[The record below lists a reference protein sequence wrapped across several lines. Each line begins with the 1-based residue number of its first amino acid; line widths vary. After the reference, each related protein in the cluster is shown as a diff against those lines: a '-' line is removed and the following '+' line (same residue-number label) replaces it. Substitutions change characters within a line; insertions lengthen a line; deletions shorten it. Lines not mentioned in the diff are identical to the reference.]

1 LVKSRIY
8 FIRFNIFYKDITEF
22 TLKLYFVVLTYK
34 YTIKKPEDKDL
45 GVICNMFYTNEN
57 EDLTDLSVNETY
69 ASIIKEGDIRTMF
82 QPILSLK
89 NGEIYGYESLTRGP
103 KGAFESPIAL
113 FDAARRMGNLWEL
126 ELVCRSKALE
136 NFSKFKIDKKIFLN
150 VDPDIIYSE
159 QFKSGFTKEMLNEYG
174 ILPENVVFEVTER
187 KSIANIEGF
196 KRIIKHYKD
205 QGYKIAIDDAGA
217 GYSGLNL
224 ITDIHPHFIKLDMQL
239 VRDID
244 KIGLKY
250 ALVKNLNEFCQVT
263 GIKMIAEGVETED
276 ELRTLIDI
284 GIDYGQ
290 GFLFQRPSNLLS
302 PVGKRMKG
310 KIEAFNTRKYL
321 LYGSNCSMIDV
332 EKISSRTMTIPSNT
346 MGDEVKNI
354 FVNQPSLLGIPVVDS
369 GKVQGLIMR
378 DKFYMQLGTQ
388 YGFSLYSKRPVRLLM
403 DRRPLIMDSST
414 SLENASKVMT
424 ARSNDCLYDI
434 AIITK
439 NRRYFGTVTVKD
451 VLNRTM
457 EIEVNHAKHLN
468 PLTGLPGNILI
479 ERQLE
484 DSIQSRMPFTV
495 LYIDIDNF
503 KAYNDAYGFELGDR
517 VLLYMKDV
525 LTKSMMETELFEKCF
540 IGHIGGD
547 DFVVVIF
554 DENDASQICGIIFE
568 NFLRERNNFY
578 NLDDVNS
585 GYIISKDR
593 HGRDESFNLM
603 TISVAG
609 LKNNSSECCNV
620 YELTERIS
628 KIKKECKI
636 SGGNC
641 SIIKTI

>member
-1 LVKSRIY
+1 M
-8 FIRFNIFYKDITEF
+8 IRAK
-22 TLKLYFVVLTYK
+22 
-34 YTIKKPEDKDL
+34 
-45 GVICNMFYTNEN
+45 EN
-57 EDLTDLSVNETY
+57 EARLSGQAADGAFAAITDAVYTTAVDEAY
-69 ASIIKEGDIRTMF
+69 ASIIKEGEIRTMF

-103 KGAFESPIAL
+103 KGAFENPLAL
-113 FDAARRMGNLWEL
+113 FDAARRMGSLWEL
-126 ELVCRSKALE
+126 ELICRSKALE
-136 NFSKFKIDKKIFLN
+136 NFAKFRIDKKIFLN
-150 VDPDIIYSE
+150 VDPDIIYSD
-159 QFKSGFTKEMLNEYG
+159 QFRSGFTKEMLDEYG

-187 KSIANIEGF
+187 KSISDMEGF
-196 KRIIKHYKD
+196 KRIIGHYKD

-224 ITDIHPHFIKLDMQL
+224 IADIHPHFIKLDMQL

-284 GIDYGQ
+284 GAEYGQ
-290 GFLFQRPSNLLS
+290 GFLFQKPSNLLS
-302 PVGKRMKG
+302 PVGKRIKG
-310 KIEAFNTRKYL
+310 KIEEHNARKYQ

-332 EKISSRTMTIPSNT
+332 GKIASRTFTIPSGTLGN
-346 MGDEVKNI
+346 DVKNL
-354 FVNQPSLLGIPVVDS
+354 FMEQPSLLGIPVVDD
-369 GKVQGLIMR
+369 GKVQGLVMR
-378 DKFYMQLGTQ
+378 DKFFMQLGTQ

-403 DRRPLIMDSST
+403 DRRPLVIDCGT

-424 ARSNDCLYDI
+424 ARSNECLYDI
-434 AIITK
+434 AVVVR
-439 NRRYFGTVTVKD
+439 NHRYLGTISVKD
-451 VLNRTM
+451 VLNKTM

-484 DSIQSRMPFTV
+484 DAIRGKTPFTI

-503 KAYNDAYGFELGDR
+503 KAYNDAYGFELGDK

-525 LTKSMMETELFEKCF
+525 LAKSMMEMDLFKKCF

-547 DFVVVIF
+547 DFVVIIF
-554 DENDASQICGIIFE
+554 EENETSGVCGAIFE
-568 NFLRERNNFY
+568 NFLKERNNFY
-578 NLDDVNS
+578 NLEDITNGFIV
-585 GYIISKDR
+585 SKDR
-593 HGRDESFNLM
+593 HGKDESYSLM
-603 TISVAG
+603 TISIAG
-609 LKNNSSECCNV
+609 LKNDAKGNGNV

-628 KIKKECKI
+628 RIKRECK
-636 SGGNC
+636 SGGGNR
-641 SIIKTI
+641 SIIRAV